1 MKVWDAVDP
10 PSTVTGVGYSIQT
23 HLTLGTTEAAR
34 MVGVAQTLGR
44 RMGREFRVI
53 STLELYGV
61 IVWNPSKVDT
71 VRTTA
76 ACSE

>member
-10 PSTVTGVGYSIQT
+10 PGTVAGVGYSIQT
-23 HLTLGTTEAAR
+23 HLTRGTAEAAR

-53 STLELYGV
+53 LTLELYGG

-76 ACSE
+76 ECSE